1 MNNRFENYIESASAS
16 KKSFERDLEGIKES
30 LQASVENR
38 APVFTAQ
45 PAKTGWLKGSLSY
58 PWVLVCSI
66 VPAIK
71 ELF

>member
-1 MNNRFENYIESASAS
+1 MINRFENYIESASA
-16 KKSFERDLEGIKES
+16 KKESFDRNMDSIKES
-30 LQASVENR
+30 LQSSVKQNG
-38 APVFTAQ
+38 PIFTTQ